1 MDAEAAP
8 PAGFLRA
15 GVLASALCGFTVL
28 QKHNLKR
35 SSIAIENIENHW
47 LKQKF
52 KGQEEKRFKRRMY
65 FSEKKKKRTAF
76 LVPLYLT
83 GQGVIKYYGNT
94 CAF

>member
-65 FSEKKKKRTAF
+65 FSEKKKKGLLF
-76 LVPLYLT
+76 WFPFISQDK
-83 GQGVIKYYGNT
+83 G
-94 CAF
+94 